1 MEAKLQEKY
10 MLTNYCDICDWLIN
24 LMQNNILVDYMQK
37 FDELK
42 TKSQI
47 IEDPRQTRARLKA
60 GLRLEILKQELL
72 H

>member
-1 MEAKLQEKY
+1 
-10 MLTNYCDICDWLIN
+10 
-24 LMQNNILVDYMQK
+24 MQNNILVDYMQK

-42 TKSQI
+42 TKNQI